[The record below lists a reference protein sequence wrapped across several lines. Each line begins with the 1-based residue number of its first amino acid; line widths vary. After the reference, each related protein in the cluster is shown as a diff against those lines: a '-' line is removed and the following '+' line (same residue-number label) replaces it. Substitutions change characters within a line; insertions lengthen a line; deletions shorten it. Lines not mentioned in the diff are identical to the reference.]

1 MQACAA
7 VSCSSRPV
15 GNSIGRASMEE
26 FADTAMAGD
35 TVPNESAP
43 WIWKCDWCGQQE
55 KAPTTK
61 EAKEHRACL
70 WTRVTRHQHICP
82 RCTRQVNRDAR
93 KEERTVEEGLSAMD
107 LTRRQEQQY
116 EILWNELL
124 AASRVPDV
132 ASQ

>member
-26 FADTAMAGD
+26 FADAPMACD
-35 TVPNESAP
+35 TVPNEAAP
-43 WIWKCDWCGQQE
+43 WIWKCDWCGNQE

-61 EAKEHRACL
+61 EAKEHRASL
-70 WTRVTRHQHICP
+70 WTRVQRHQHICP

-93 KEERTVEEGLSAMD
+93 KEERNVEEVLSAMD
-107 LTRRQEQQY
+107 LTRRQDKQY
-116 EILWNELL
+116 EIWWNDLL
-124 AASRVPDV
+124 AASRVPDS
-132 ASQ
+132 ASK